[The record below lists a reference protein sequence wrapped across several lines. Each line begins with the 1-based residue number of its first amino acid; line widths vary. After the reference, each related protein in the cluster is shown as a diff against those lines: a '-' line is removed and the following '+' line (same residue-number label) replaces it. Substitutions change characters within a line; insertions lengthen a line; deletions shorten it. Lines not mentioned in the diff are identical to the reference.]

1 MRGARQGGDEDG
13 DEDGDEGGDEGATRR
28 ARDDGEERRQR
39 AVRGSVQSVKKNQRN
54 PKHMRRKANGIPS
67 AGRQCSISVLG
78 SDGSYGLRINTD
90 RIHGPTRESEVEG
103 TLLRNGDT

>member
-1 MRGARQGGDEDG
+1 
-13 DEDGDEGGDEGATRR
+13 
-28 ARDDGEERRQR
+28 
-39 AVRGSVQSVKKNQRN
+39 
-54 PKHMRRKANGIPS
+54 MRRKANGIPS

>member
-39 AVRGSVQSVKKNQRN
+39 AVRGSVQSVKK
-54 PKHMRRKANGIPS
+54 
-67 AGRQCSISVLG
+67 ISE
-78 SDGSYGLRINTD
+78 IQNT
-90 RIHGPTRESEVEG
+90 
-103 TLLRNGDT
+103 